1 MVVLFSEDEDER
13 LLKKGPDLFK
23 ELLRVYPVAE
33 PEDYFK
39 AGQWRDEMMKTD
51 LQLVE
56 AHRLEA
62 GAPDPPAL
70 DEVKVPELPTAT
82 APPVGGVRP
91 PLTGLSA
98 LMGAR
103 ATVAGGAVVA
113 AGSPLVAPGSGVAEL
128 RLLALFVAKW
138 KLDATKTKMALAKL
152 PAERRRYVIQN
163 FKATATG
170 DEVDTE
176 MDKYIEECE
185 KTEAWGPLK
194 PEPAAGTAPFANGG
208 ALVAQAG
215 VKRPFGAMAAP
226 GLQDP
231 SKRPTGPAGIFAAR
245 MQLQQP
251 RPAARPPM
259 AMGMQRPMVGPRP
272 MLGRPPMMQ
281 GGMGVRPGFMPGGQP
296 RVVAPA
302 VRGQVVAPALR
313 GVQPGAQG
321 GNHGAVMR
329 GLMQKF

>member
-1 MVVLFSEDEDER
+1 MVVLLSEDEDER

-39 AGQWRDEMMKTD
+39 AGQWRDEMMKVD
-51 LQLVE
+51 LQLIE

-70 DEVKVPELPTAT
+70 EEVKVPELPTAQ
-82 APPVGGVRP
+82 PVAGVRP

-103 ATVAGGAVVA
+103 ATVAGGAPAA
-113 AGSPLVAPGSGVAEL
+113 AGGPLPGAGVAEL

-138 KLDATKTKMALAKL
+138 KLDATKTKLALAKL

-170 DEVDTE
+170 EE
-176 MDKYIEECE
+176 AAAELEKYIEECE

-194 PEPAAGTAPFANGG
+194 PEPAAGTAPAANGAAVAPG
-208 ALVAQAG
+208 PLVAQAG
-215 VKRPFGAMAAP
+215 VKRPLAAVAP
-226 GLQDP
+226 GIQDP
-231 SKRPTGPAGIFAAR
+231 SKRPTGPAGVLAAR
-245 MQLQQP
+245 LQLQQP
-251 RPAARPPM
+251 RPAARPPV

-272 MLGRPPMMQ
+272 GLGRPPMMVQ
-281 GGMGVRPGFMPGGQP
+281 GPPQGARGARPPFTP
-296 RVVAPA
+296 
-302 VRGQVVAPALR
+302 
-313 GVQPGAQG
+313 GVQPRPNQGAL
-321 GNHGAVMR
+321 MR
-329 GLMQKF
+329 GLLQKY